1 MRLNSLRTNSH
12 YNLEIV
18 HKLNMSRI
26 LFSGLFIQNIFI
38 ILFTYTNLFTNV
50 LVFCSCT
57 KHINQIQISF
67 ENVFCHFTEFIS
79 NDCKKKINT
88 LTVVCSSKYFLILWT
103 YPNRPVDD
111 CCGILELLK
120 FNKYMASIH
129 KLII

>member
-1 MRLNSLRTNSH
+1 MRLNSLRTNSN

-18 HKLNMSRI
+18 HKLNMSRTW
-26 LFSGLFIQNIFI
+26 FSGLFIQNIFI
-38 ILFTYTNLFTNV
+38 ILLTYTNLFTNV

-57 KHINQIQISF
+57 NTSIKFKFHLKMSFVISQ
-67 ENVFCHFTEFIS
+67 NLSAMIA
-79 NDCKKKINT
+79 KKINT
-88 LTVVCSSKYFLILWT
+88 LTVVCSSKYFLTIWT
-103 YPNRPVDD
+103 YPNRPVYD